1 MSAQA
6 AALSRTWKVGAR
18 YVATL
23 TVPPVANGV
32 LHASI
37 EWLPHVPRDLTPEEL
52 EAYRLGRDRAFR
64 ELGLTALVVEVV

>member
-6 AALSRTWKVGAR
+6 AALSRTWKVGR
-18 YVATL
+18 YTATL
-23 TVPPVANGV
+23 TVPPVKNGV

-37 EWLPHVPRDLTPEEL
+37 EWQPHVPRDLTPDEL

-64 ELGLTALVVEVV
+64 ELGLSALIVEL

>member
-6 AALSRTWKVGAR
+6 AALSRTWKVGS

-23 TVPPVANGV
+23 TVPPVENGV
-32 LHASI
+32 LHACI
-37 EWLPHVPRDLTPEEL
+37 EWDPHTPRDLTPDEL

-64 ELGLTALVVEVV
+64 ELGLSALIVEL

>member
-32 LHASI
+32 LHACI
-37 EWLPHVPRDLTPEEL
+37 EWAPHTPGDLTPDEL
-52 EAYRLGRDRAFR
+52 EAYKLGRDRAFR
-64 ELGLTALVVEVV
+64 ELGLTALIVEL

>member
-6 AALSRTWKVGAR
+6 AALSKSWQCGR
-18 YVATL
+18 YTATL

-37 EWLPHVPRDLTPEEL
+37 EWFPHMPRDLTPEEL
-52 EAYRLGRDRAFR
+52 EAYRAGRNAAFKA
-64 ELGLTALVVEVV
+64 LGLSALVIEI